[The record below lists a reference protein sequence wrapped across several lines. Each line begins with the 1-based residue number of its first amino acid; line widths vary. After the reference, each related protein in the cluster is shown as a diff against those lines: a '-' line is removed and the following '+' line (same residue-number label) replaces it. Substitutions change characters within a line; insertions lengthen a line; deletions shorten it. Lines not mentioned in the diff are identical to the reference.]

1 MATGLGKVRPD
12 WPTGLA
18 APLENP
24 PAVAASIRAF
34 LDGSPVEVS
43 RATLAP
49 GYIGFYLIEVQLPA
63 VTNAGVSELHIAAA
77 GQESNHVQIVI
88 EP

>member
-18 APLENP
+18 APLESP
-24 PAVAASIRAF
+24 PVVAASTQAF
-34 LDGSPVEVS
+34 LDGSPVAVS

-49 GYIGFYLIEVQLPA
+49 GYIGFYLVEVQLPA
-63 VTNAGVSELHIAAA
+63 VTNAGVSELHIGA
-77 GQESNHVQIVI
+77 GGRESNHVQIVI

>member
-1 MATGLGKVRPD
+1 
-12 WPTGLA
+12 
-18 APLENP
+18 
-24 PAVAASIRAF
+24 
-34 LDGSPVEVS
+34 VS

-63 VTNAGVSELHIAAA
+63 VTNAGVSELHIGAAS
-77 GQESNHVQIVI
+77 QESNHVQIVI